1 MAKKRIED
9 TSIGP
14 IFQVRDLTAGV
25 NLRPSPTV
33 IRPNQATRLLNTLI
47 SNPGEL
53 GVYPGFETFST
64 ASLGARRCQGVRRI
78 YLSTATFTLG
88 ADNGNIYAPNDSGVW
103 GSAVLASLSTTE
115 PIEFVSDRDIVAVFD
130 GTNVPSKSSDG
141 TTWTQLGITEP
152 SAPTCSAVAGGAL
165 VDGHTYEVSYAYR
178 DNVLG
183 HTSNSNNV
191 DTQAVAGAN
200 LTVRTAVVASVDASV
215 DKIRVYARDVTAGE
229 TVRRLYGTYDNLTAN
244 IDITTNNWDA
254 QEEAPTDHTVSV
266 AMSFGV
272 VWKNRWWG
280 RDATVKNRVRFSQI
294 FQNQSWPATF
304 YVDIPFERGEDIT
317 SMIAL
322 GDILVVF
329 GYTKFYLIIGQTSL
343 DFEVRPSLGGQTGAF
358 GCRAVA
364 LLENGVVH
372 AGAPG
377 VYLFNGSSD
386 ELLSY
391 PIEPAWRS
399 AVDAGSSTEL
409 ALLPVVYH
417 AAFKELRVAVPSL
430 YPTAGRGEWIL
441 DLGRTNMPGGAEEG
455 QVVFVESDGRH
466 AL

>member
-1 MAKKRIED
+1 
-9 TSIGP
+9 
-14 IFQVRDLTAGV
+14 
-25 NLRPSPTV
+25 
-33 IRPNQATRLLNTLI
+33 
-47 SNPGEL
+47 
-53 GVYPGFETFST
+53 
-64 ASLGARRCQGVRRI
+64 
-78 YLSTATFTLG
+78 
-88 ADNGNIYAPNDSGVW
+88 
-103 GSAVLASLSTTE
+103 
-115 PIEFVSDRDIVAVFD
+115 
-130 GTNVPSKSSDG
+130 
-141 TTWTQLGITEP
+141 
-152 SAPTCSAVAGGAL
+152 
-165 VDGHTYEVSYAYR
+165 
-178 DNVLG
+178 
-183 HTSNSNNV
+183 
-191 DTQAVAGAN
+191 
-200 LTVRTAVVASVDASV
+200 
-215 DKIRVYARDVTAGE
+215 
-229 TVRRLYGTYDNLTAN
+229 
-244 IDITTNNWDA
+244 
-254 QEEAPTDHTVSV
+254 
-266 AMSFGV
+266 MSFGV

-317 SMIAL
+317 GMLSL

-409 ALLPVVYH
+409 ALLSVVYH

-455 QVVFVESDGRH
+455 QTGPAWFSTDRTIGGYYQWDGNEAVAGNQGRLFSWSPTAAKLFEERTGTTADGANRNMEYDGYMLPFGLQSTRIVDTYLEYRPSSGTLTVDLNVDGRLMGSQSF
-466 AL
+466 ALSGALSVYGTSVYGTATYSGGKDRASKPIMWPLKAEGRAAQFLLKYSGTGDFKVFTYGHNSFSESLPRGI